1 MWFLV
6 VAMLVIL
13 VLAGLVVLYVAFP
26 HRGEEVP
33 HVPWVGRLMR
43 RGVDSAPTLDN
54 TADPASGAAGLAAAG
69 SHAGE
74 ADGSSLVHD
83 LAALDRERPED
94 RRRGA

>member
-33 HVPWVGRLMR
+33 AAPWLGDALRK
-43 RGVDSAPTLDN
+43 GVESAPTLDN
-54 TADPASGAAGLAAAG
+54 TAEPAAEPPHEPLGL
-69 SHAGE
+69 
-74 ADGSSLVHD
+74 HD
-83 LAALDRERPED
+83 LHRGPSDGRGRE
-94 RRRGA
+94 A